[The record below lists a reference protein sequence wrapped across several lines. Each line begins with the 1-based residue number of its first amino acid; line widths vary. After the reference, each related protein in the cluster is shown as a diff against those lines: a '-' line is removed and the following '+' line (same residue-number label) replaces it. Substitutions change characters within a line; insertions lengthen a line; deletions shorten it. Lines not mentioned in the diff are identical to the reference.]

1 MKPRLRAEDE
11 TGMIVS
17 PRVSEVILE
26 NLRRCGLVP
35 MSKNSVLDGFRR
47 SLLRFIQDRMSLNVD
62 DNIWSELSMERYVK
76 LSIISIELIG
86 K

>member
-1 MKPRLRAEDE
+1 MLESKMKQRLRAEDE
-11 TGMIVS
+11 TGMMVS

-62 DNIWSELSMERYVK
+62 DNIWSELSMVAGVK
-76 LSIISIELIG
+76 DM
-86 K
+86 

>member
-11 TGMIVS
+11 TGMMVS

-62 DNIWSELSMERYVK
+62 DNIWSELSMLAGVK
-76 LSIISIELIG
+76 DM
-86 K
+86 

>member
-1 MKPRLRAEDE
+1 M
-11 TGMIVS
+11 
-17 PRVSEVILE
+17 LE

-35 MSKNSVLDGFRR
+35 MSRNSVLDGLRR

-62 DNIWSELSMERYVK
+62 DNIWRELSMVAGVKDIK
-76 LSIISIELIG
+76 LSIISIKLIG

>member
-1 MKPRLRAEDE
+1 M
-11 TGMIVS
+11 MVS

-62 DNIWSELSMERYVK
+62 DNIWSELSMVAGVK
-76 LSIISIELIG
+76 DM
-86 K
+86 